1 MSPQPESLTSRR
13 ERAEC
18 GSGARDR
25 GAEGMGKMW
34 AVDAA
39 RKRGRRLKKGE
50 VRCMVGC
57 G

>member
-25 GAEGMGKMW
+25 GAEGTGKMW

-39 RKRGRRLKKGE
+39 RKRGRS
-50 VRCMVGC
+50 
-57 G
+57 